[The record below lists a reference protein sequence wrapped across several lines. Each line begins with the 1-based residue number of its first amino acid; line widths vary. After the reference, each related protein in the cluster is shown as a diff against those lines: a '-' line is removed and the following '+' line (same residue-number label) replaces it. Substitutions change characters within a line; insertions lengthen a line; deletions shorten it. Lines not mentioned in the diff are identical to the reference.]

1 MSNLNGIFGDNWIFV
16 LEIFTG
22 VIALAVGWYVSQLR
36 SDLKEA
42 VRQID
47 NVNTKLNSEIDA
59 QARRVDA
66 ADLRLAE
73 YKTYVVQTFAT
84 IPMLDR
90 MDSQVEKLFDRI
102 DAKLDRIEAKVDM
115 KADKP

>member
-1 MSNLNGIFGDNWIFV
+1 VNTVTGIFGDNWIFV

-22 VIALAVGWYVSQLR
+22 VISVAVGWYVSQLR
-36 SDLKEA
+36 SDIKDMTRQLKE
-42 VRQID
+42 
-47 NVNTKLNSEIDA
+47 VNDKLTVEIDA

-73 YKTYVVQTFAT
+73 YKTYAVQTFAT
-84 IPMLDR
+84 TGMLDR
-90 MDSQVEKLFDRI
+90 VDSQVEKLFDRI

-115 KADKP
+115 KADKQ